1 MRNLFLLFVLVLA
14 AAPINSTLADCSRRT
29 DAATEFH
36 QSDLVFVGKVTSAR
50 QLSPEPPDGSSLGT
64 SYQLEVIEQ
73 FRGEPKHT
81 VLVFSENDS
90 GRFEMP
96 VGETFL
102 LFARFDPKTLVGP
115 AYWVYN
121 CGFSGVARASPKTL
135 AMVRKLTNVSSDT
148 AGHPTSPASN

>member
-1 MRNLFLLFVLVLA
+1 MRDLSLLFSLFLAV
-14 AAPINSTLADCSRRT
+14 APIDSALADCSRRT
-29 DAATEFH
+29 DVATEFH
-36 QSDLVFVGKVTSAR
+36 QSDLVFVGKVTSAK
-50 QLSPEPPDGSSLGT
+50 QLSPEPSDGSLLGT

-73 FRGEPKHT
+73 FRGEPRHT

-90 GRFEMP
+90 GRFEMR

-102 LFARFDPKTLVGP
+102 LFARLDPKTLVGP

-135 AMVRKLTNVSSDT
+135 AMVRKLTNDSPDT
-148 AGHPTSPASN
+148 AGHPTSPAGN

>member
-1 MRNLFLLFVLVLA
+1 MRNLFLLFVLATMPVDSA
-14 AAPINSTLADCSRRT
+14 LADCSRRT
-29 DAATEFH
+29 DVTTEFH

-50 QLSPEPPDGSSLGT
+50 QLSPEPSDGSSLGT

-73 FRGEPKHT
+73 FRGEPTHT
-81 VLVFSENDS
+81 VLIFSENDS

-135 AMVRKLTNVSSDT
+135 AIVRKLTIVSQDA
-148 AGHPTSPASN
+148 AGHPTSPASS

>member
-1 MRNLFLLFVLVLA
+1 MRNLFLLFVLA
-14 AAPINSTLADCSRRT
+14 TAPIDAALADCSRRT
-29 DAATEFH
+29 DVTTEFR
-36 QSDLVFVGKVTSAR
+36 QSDVVFVGKVTSAR
-50 QLSPEPPDGSSLGT
+50 QLSPEPSDGSSLGT

-73 FRGEPKHT
+73 FRGESRHT

-90 GRFEMP
+90 GRFEMS

-115 AYWVYN
+115 AYGVYN

-135 AMVRKLTNVSSDT
+135 AIVRKLTNVSPDT
-148 AGHPTSPASN
+148 AGHPPSPASN